1 MGCGPG
7 DPTLQYLFKSTVR
20 TAGSSAAAIAPL
32 PFGISVA
39 FGLSPCSGGTWQS
52 TCLLSFSVCTSALQN
67 SIPFLLEHPED
78 LGTTAD
84 GHTPASIWQ
93 LPEAVA
99 LFKHENVM
107 TFAIYQ
113 CQYGAST
120 PKPTRFLSS
129 IAFDSSDK
137 YLGPLPKYCG
147 HYHKQR
153 LLGSVN
159 TSTSAAYPADLCKAI
174 ATWTFSVF
182 DGGGALSRPLAQASE
197 ARFQFP
203 ARDVVASPEAD
214 PAEHLAAECL
224 RNGRIS
230 QDQLLHMSELLPDE
244 DRVRRADKPVEGQC
258 SFTSGAYVHS
268 DRTGLRRNTR
278 IFPLST
284 ELLARLIS
292 CSFPDRPFTSLALFR
307 DLKQPPH
314 RDSTN
319 GPFDNLLLACS
330 GFSGGGLW
338 VEFEGGSVQRLINGT
353 WLSGTAASFPSIHI
367 GGTALR
373 TGRAAA

>member
-1 MGCGPG
+1 MEHGNQ
-7 DPTLQYLFKSTVR
+7 LV
-20 TAGSSAAAIAPL
+20 
-32 PFGISVA
+32 
-39 FGLSPCSGGTWQS
+39 
-52 TCLLSFSVCTSALQN
+52 SFSFRFCTSALQN

-129 IAFDSSDK
+129 IAATGTMRFMGPPSFDSADK

-147 HYHKQR
+147 HHHKQR

-292 CSFPDRPFTSLALFR
+292 CSFPNRPFTSLALFR

-353 WLSGTAASFPSIHI
+353 WLSGNIIDWDRGKLSFDPHRWHCAEDWEGCRLVLAGILH
-367 GGTALR
+367 R
-373 TGRAAA
+373 E